1 MLHEGET
8 LGLLDS
14 DSEEPKSKLRR
25 YVISAL
31 ALVLLVSLLA
41 WYLFRFYG
49 EKKAVE
55 KFLDAVVAG
64 DMQRAYQIW
73 KPQGSYSFERFLEDW
88 SPTGYYGPVKSYH
101 IEAAQKPKE
110 ASGVIVVVE
119 LSPYQ
124 PFPTDNDPVKNRRTK
139 EVRIWVER
147 KDKSLG
153 FPP

>member
-31 ALVLLVSLLA
+31 ALALLLSFGG
-41 WYLFRFYG
+41 WYLFRFYS
-49 EKKAVE
+49 EKKTVE
-55 KFLDAVVAG
+55 RFLNAVVAG

-73 KPQGSYSFERFLEDW
+73 KPQGSYSYKDFLEDW

-101 IEAAQKPKE
+101 IEAAQKPKD

-147 KDKSLG
+147 KDKSLS